1 MKNLWIEKINC
12 VIDFKDFLTFICKL
26 HLWVNKKIQ
35 DPKFKVDKG
44 CDKQFTKEAQRL
56 INTWNYAD
64 VANNISLNIDLK
76 QQWDSSLAHQ
86 ITEDQADG
94 WCSA

>member
-12 VIDFKDFLTFICKL
+12 VIDFKDLLTFICKL

-76 QQWDSSLAHQ
+76 QQWGNSLAHQ
-86 ITEDQADG
+86 ITED
-94 WCSA
+94 